1 MSSFFIQADSFS
13 QRCWLYFTSESS
25 DEKHPFWLLGL
36 LRLWFSYANGHTSWP
51 PGLGQ
56 GGDGGDANN
65 DPLSQ
70 TLPVLSFNC
79 HLFLIGIVTTGEVY
93 LHSPS
98 ASNGGDSAG
107 SFQSIA
113 KHIVIV
119 DLHNNATW
127 SALLSQ
133 WCGRGL
139 WGLRCRKVKWL
150 S

>member
-1 MSSFFIQADSFS
+1 MQMG
-13 QRCWLYFTSESS
+13 T
-25 DEKHPFWLLGL
+25 HP
-36 LRLWFSYANGHTSWP
+36 GH
-51 PGLGQ
+51 LALVRAA
-56 GGDGGDANN
+56 DGGDANN

-119 DLHNNATW
+119 DLHNNATIMHNNVVGTIIPVVW
-127 SALLSQ
+127 KRAVRTEMQ
-133 WCGRGL
+133 KG
-139 WGLRCRKVKWL
+139 
-150 S
+150 